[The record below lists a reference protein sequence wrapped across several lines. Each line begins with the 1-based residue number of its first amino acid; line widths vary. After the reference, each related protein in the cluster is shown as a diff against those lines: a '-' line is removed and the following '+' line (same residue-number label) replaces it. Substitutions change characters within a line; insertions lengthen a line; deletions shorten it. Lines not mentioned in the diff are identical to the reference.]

1 MSPLT
6 ADPQALATVLAAFGV
21 WMVVGLMVWL
31 LAVKEIR

>member
-6 ADPQALATVLAAFGV
+6 ADPQALAVTLAAFGV